1 MASQQNSEGAQ
12 IRHDFDVICEILY
25 DLADRDEGDFDFD
38 DGIIISEPD
47 CAKMKISY
55 DDSAR
60 KAFWKPYLQ
69 DAKLD
74 EALESH
80 EELVDDIEYG
90 EDHREYPEFEIKRGP
105 TKTIAD
111 AYILSLEY
119 SDFLWFCLWRAA
131 LHNPVFDDTG
141 ISPKFEQIW

>member
-1 MASQQNSEGAQ
+1 MASRPNSEGAQ
-12 IRHDFDVICEILY
+12 LRYNFDVICDETLY
-25 DLADRDEGDFDFD
+25 DLADRHEEDFDFD
-38 DGIIISEPD
+38 NGTIISEPD
-47 CAKMKISY
+47 RAKMKISY
-55 DDSAR
+55 NESAR

-80 EELVDDIEYG
+80 EELVQDIEHG
-90 EDHREYPEFEIKRGP
+90 EDIENRTDRGP
-105 TKTIAD
+105 TKTVGD
-111 AYILSLEY
+111 AYLLSLDY

-141 ISPKFEQIW
+141 INPKFEQIR